1 MSIQEYDW
9 IECESRDISS
19 YCGHKVNIPVT
30 IRNIE
35 KEKRTFRIELTLEF
49 KQADPSI
56 IWEMDFTNND
66 RGIIQF
72 SPEGDKEFERKIEL
86 DGHAVREMMFTID
99 SPKGGSIDDSVTVRI
114 RIASED
120 GIHSANFTDLIMLKP
135 VIIAVKTNVGKEL
148 EVATNL
154 INSDEKDMEERSVL
168 NPAAKKEILA
178 IMSPYELR
186 GYFYLETMHPDRIPY
201 IGRSMRNFKGVVEG
215 AINIE
220 EIKEQLTPKPAVSGL
235 ELGSF
240 IELVK
245 GPFKGEK
252 ARIMNIDHEKEEV
265 TVQFIESAMLI
276 PVKVKA
282 EDIRVIESGKKQ

>member
-1 MSIQEYDW
+1 MSIQEYEW
-9 IECESRDISS
+9 IECESRNISS

-99 SPKGGSIDDSVTVRI
+99 SPKGGSIDDSATVRI

>member
-1 MSIQEYDW
+1 MSIQEYEW
-9 IECESRDISS
+9 IECERTVTSS

-99 SPKGGSIDDSVTVRI
+99 SPKGGSIDDSATVRI

>member
-1 MSIQEYDW
+1 MSIQEYEW
-9 IECESRDISS
+9 IECESRNISS

-72 SPEGDKEFERKIEL
+72 SPEGDREFERKIEL

-99 SPKGGSIDDSVTVRI
+99 SPKGGSIDDSATVRI

>member
-1 MSIQEYDW
+1 MSIQEYEW
-9 IECESRDISS
+9 IECESRNISS

-99 SPKGGSIDDSVTVRI
+99 SPKGGSIDDSATVRI

-220 EIKEQLTPKPAVSGL
+220 EIQEQLTPKPAVSGL